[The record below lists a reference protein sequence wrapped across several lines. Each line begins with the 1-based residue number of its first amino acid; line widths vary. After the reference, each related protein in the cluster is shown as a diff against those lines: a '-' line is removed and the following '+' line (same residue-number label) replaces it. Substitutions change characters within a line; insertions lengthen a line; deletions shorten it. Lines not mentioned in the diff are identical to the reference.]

1 MALPGECF
9 ITRDVKDTIELQG
22 LSAENSHTF
31 CSECDALLNLR
42 VCESAAGFYI
52 GFWCDEDGPWS
63 RESYHY
69 YQDYDVAQAALVRGN
84 WAPRM

>member
-22 LSAENSHTF
+22 LSAESAHTF

-42 VCESAAGFYI
+42 VCESAAGF
-52 GFWCDEDGPWS
+52 
-63 RESYHY
+63 
-69 YQDYDVAQAALVRGN
+69 
-84 WAPRM
+84 